1 MAALKY
7 WLWLTTA
14 PALSNRAK
22 LLLLEHFS
30 SPEDVYYAQPDQLCL
45 VEGITRQ
52 QAESL
57 SDKSLARAEKVLADC
72 ARDGQF
78 IVTMDDAAYPAR
90 LRDMY
95 DPPVLLY
102 GKGSMPL
109 FDEEAAV
116 AVVGTRKC
124 SPYGTR
130 AASQLGYELAR
141 QGGLV
146 ISGLAKGI
154 DGAAHQGALRA
165 GGFTAAV
172 LGGGADVIYP
182 PENRRLYED
191 IAATGVLLSEYPP
204 GTEPRGGHFPV
215 RNRII
220 SGLSLAVVVVEAP
233 EKSGALITAN
243 TALEQEMRG
252 MAALKYWLWLTTA
265 PALSNRAKLLLLE
278 HFSSPEDV
286 YYAQP
291 DQLCLVEGITRQQA
305 ESLSDKSL
313 ARAEKVL
320 ADCARDGQFI
330 VTMDDAAYPAR
341 LRDMY
346 DPPVL
351 LYGKGSMPLF
361 DEEAAVAVVGTRK
374 CSPYG
379 TRAASQLGYEL
390 ARQGGLVISGL
401 AKGIDGAAHQGALRA
416 GGFTAAV
423 LGGGADVIYPPEN
436 RRLYEDIAATGVLLS
451 EYPPGTEPRGGHFP
465 VRNRIISGLSL
476 AVVVVEAPEKS
487 GALITANTALEQG
500 RDVFAVPGPINAASS
515 RGCNQLIRDG
525 AGLVMEAWDVLGT
538 YQQRFPQK
546 LRPIRAVLPE
556 TPGSAEAEP
565 ASASAQPVR
574 QPEKA
579 PALPILNMA
588 REGAA
593 LTDDQQRIL
602 RMLPTDR
609 PLLADEAA
617 VATDLPVRRVLS
629 ALTMLEIDGYV
640 CRQGAGSFLRTVE
653 LKEE

>member
-1 MAALKY
+1 MLEY

-172 LGGGADVIYP
+172 LGGGVDVIYP

-204 GTEPRGGHFPV
+204 GTEPMGSHFPV
-215 RNRII
+215 RNRIL
-220 SGLSLAVVVVEAP
+220 SGLSLAVLVVEAP
-233 EKSGALITAN
+233 E
-243 TALEQEMRG
+243 R
-252 MAALKYWLWLTTA
+252 
-265 PALSNRAKLLLLE
+265 
-278 HFSSPEDV
+278 
-286 YYAQP
+286 
-291 DQLCLVEGITRQQA
+291 
-305 ESLSDKSL
+305 
-313 ARAEKVL
+313 
-320 ADCARDGQFI
+320 
-330 VTMDDAAYPAR
+330 
-341 LRDMY
+341 
-346 DPPVL
+346 
-351 LYGKGSMPLF
+351 
-361 DEEAAVAVVGTRK
+361 
-374 CSPYG
+374 
-379 TRAASQLGYEL
+379 
-390 ARQGGLVISGL
+390 
-401 AKGIDGAAHQGALRA
+401 
-416 GGFTAAV
+416 
-423 LGGGADVIYPPEN
+423 
-436 RRLYEDIAATGVLLS
+436 
-451 EYPPGTEPRGGHFP
+451 
-465 VRNRIISGLSL
+465 
-476 AVVVVEAPEKS
+476 S

-500 RDVFAVPGPINAASS
+500 RDVFAVPGPIDAPNS
-515 RGCNQLIRDG
+515 RGSNRLIRDG
-525 AGLVMEAWDVLGT
+525 AGLVTCGWDILEG
-538 YQQRFPQK
+538 YRSRFPHR
-546 LRPIRAVLPE
+546 LRPSSENLPPVPEQDSLPAQRAEESSPAKPEKKE
-556 TPGSAEAEP
+556 TP
-565 ASASAQPVR
+565 
-574 QPEKA
+574 
-579 PALPILNMA
+579 PALPVLDLTA
-588 REGAA
+588 DTAG
-593 LTDDQQRIL
+593 LTDDQIRIL
-602 RMLPTDR
+602 QVLTTDA
-609 PLLADEAA
+609 PLLTDD
-617 VATDLPVRRVLS
+617 VAERADLPIRRVLS
-629 ALTMLEIDGYV
+629 ALTVLEIDGYAT
-640 CRQGAGSFLRTVE
+640 QHGARRFVRTVE
-653 LKEE
+653 IRL